1 MSKVTNLLME
11 VWCSPLVKGGERM
24 HWKERFILGG
34 HRAELDRLQDEMDLP
49 ANEGRGAR
57 MPVGVKDGLWWNDD
71 MVFILDRFC
80 ANDLEPNK
88 TVIGGMDWPKGLSE
102 FHDKILWREYETVG
116 EVQTYER
123 GGLKIV
129 VTADDSDV
137 SEGRIKWLE
146 EEG

>member
-34 HRAELDRLQDEMDLP
+34 HRAELDRLQAEMDLP

-71 MVFILDRFC
+71 MVFILDRFS
-80 ANDLEPNK
+80 ANDHEPNE
-88 TVIGGMDWPKGLSE
+88 TDNSVLDWPKGLSE
-102 FHDKILWREYETVG
+102 FGEQIQFREYEKVG
-116 EVQTYER
+116 EVLTYEH
-123 GGLKIV
+123 GGLKIT